1 MIVRSLL
8 VGALMASVNGFC
20 YAQPVFPIWPNGE
33 APGASSSKTQPQ
45 VVERSKD
52 PSLPDRAATGIRRP
66 EMTVYQAENP
76 NGTALL
82 VMPGGAYQRV
92 VLDKEGSDLAPF
104 FNQRGYTLFVMT
116 YRMPGEGHQEGA
128 DAPLADAQ
136 RAIRTLR
143 AHADKW
149 HINPQRIGIM
159 GFSAG
164 GHVAASLGTRFA
176 QSVYPTTDAIDN
188 VSARPDFMV
197 LMYPVI
203 SMQPA
208 LAHAG
213 SRQQLIGAAPTET
226 QTTRYSLEKQVTSQ
240 TPPTFLVHAVDDP
253 SVSVDNSLVMF
264 NALREKQIPV
274 EMHLFEKG
282 KHGFGLRGT
291 KGLPAAAWPQL
302 LDSWLRALPD
312 TSEQPENAQHKV
324 P

>member
-8 VGALMASVNGFC
+8 IGAMMMSIHGFSQ
-20 YAQPVFPIWPNGE
+20 AQPVFSVWPQGE
-33 APGASSSKTQPQ
+33 APGAATSSIQPK
-45 VVERSKD
+45 VIERSNN
-52 PSLPDRAATGIRRP
+52 PALPDRAAMGIRRP
-66 EMTVYQAENP
+66 EITVYPADNP
-76 NGTALL
+76 NGMALL
-82 VMPGGAYQRV
+82 ITPGGSYQRV

-116 YRMPGEGHQEGA
+116 YRMPGDGHQEGA

-143 AHADKW
+143 AHATKW
-149 HINPQRIGIM
+149 HIDPQRIGIM

-176 QSVYPTTDAIDN
+176 QPIYPAIDDIDR

-203 SMQPA
+203 SMQA
-208 LAHAG
+208 DIAHLG
-213 SRQQLIGAAPTET
+213 SRKQLIGEQPTDS
-226 QTTRYSLEKQVTSQ
+226 QVMRYSPEKQVTAQ

-253 SVSVDNSLVMF
+253 SVPVDNSLVMF
-264 NALREKQIPV
+264 NALRGKKIPV

-282 KHGFGLRGT
+282 RHGFGLRGT
-291 KGLPAAAWPQL
+291 ERLPASTWPQL
-302 LDSWLRALPD
+302 LDNWLRTLPA
-312 TSEQPENAQHKV
+312 TSQPAKIT

>member
-8 VGALMASVNGFC
+8 VGAIMMSVNGLS
-20 YAQPVFPIWPNGE
+20 YAQPVFPVWPHGE
-33 APGASSSKTQPQ
+33 APGASSSTAQPQ

-52 PSLPDRAATGIRRP
+52 PSLPDRAATGIRSP
-66 EMTVYQAENP
+66 EITVYQAEKP
-76 NGTALL
+76 NGMALL
-82 VMPGGAYQRV
+82 ITPGGSYQRV

-104 FNQRGYTLFVMT
+104 FNQQGYTLFVMT
-116 YRMPGEGHQEGA
+116 YRMPGEGHKEGA

-143 AHADKW
+143 ANAEKW

-176 QSVYPTTDAIDN
+176 QSVYPAMDAVDS

-203 SMQPA
+203 SMRA
-208 LAHAG
+208 DFGHTG
-213 SRQQLIGAAPTET
+213 SRKQLIGEHPTQE
-226 QTTRYSLEKQVTSQ
+226 QILRYSMENQVTAQ

-253 SVSVDNSLVMF
+253 SVSVENSLAMF
-264 NALREKQIPV
+264 NALREHHIPV

-282 KHGFGLRGT
+282 KHGFGIRGT

-302 LDSWLRALPD
+302 LDNWLRALPAS
-312 TSEQPENAQHKV
+312 SESPKAA

>member
-8 VGALMASVNGFC
+8 VGAIMMSVSGLS
-20 YAQPVFPIWPNGE
+20 YAQPVFPIWPHGD
-33 APGASSSKTQPQ
+33 APGASSSTAQPQ
-45 VVERSKD
+45 MVERSKD
-52 PSLPDRAATGIRRP
+52 AALPDRAAMGIRSP
-66 EMTVYQAENP
+66 EITVYQAEKP
-76 NGTALL
+76 NGMALL
-82 VMPGGAYQRV
+82 ITPGGSYQRV

-104 FNQRGYTLFVMT
+104 FNQQGYTLFVMT
-116 YRMPGEGHQEGA
+116 YRMPGEGHKEGA

-143 AHADKW
+143 ANAEKW

-164 GHVAASLGTRFA
+164 GHVAASLGTRFS
-176 QSVYPTTDAIDN
+176 QSVYPAMDAIDS

-203 SMQPA
+203 SMQA
-208 LAHAG
+208 DIAHAG
-213 SRQQLIGAAPTET
+213 SRKQLIGEQPTEA
-226 QTTRYSLEKQVTSQ
+226 QVTRYSPEKQVTAQ

-264 NALREKQIPV
+264 NALRGEKIPV

-291 KGLPAAAWPQL
+291 KGLPAATWPQL
-302 LDSWLRALPD
+302 LDNWLQALPV
-312 TSEQPENAQHKV
+312 EQPKAAQ
-324 P
+324 

>member
-8 VGALMASVNGFC
+8 VGAIMMSVNGLS
-20 YAQPVFPIWPNGE
+20 YAQPVFPVWPHGD
-33 APGASSSKTQPQ
+33 APGASSSTVQPQ
-45 VVERSKD
+45 LVERSKD
-52 PSLPDRAATGIRRP
+52 AALPDRAAMGIRSP
-66 EMTVYQAENP
+66 EITVYQAEKP
-76 NGTALL
+76 NGMALL
-82 VMPGGAYQRV
+82 ITPGGSYQRV

-104 FNQRGYTLFVMT
+104 FNQQGYTLFVMT
-116 YRMPGEGHQEGA
+116 YRMPGEGHKEGA

-143 AHADKW
+143 ANADKW

-176 QSVYPTTDAIDN
+176 QSVYPAMDAIDS

-203 SMQPA
+203 SMQA
-208 LAHAG
+208 DIAHAG
-213 SRQQLIGAAPTET
+213 SRKQLIGEQPTEA
-226 QTTRYSLEKQVTSQ
+226 QVIRYSPEKQVTAQ

-264 NALREKQIPV
+264 NALRGEKIPV

-302 LDSWLRALPD
+302 LDNWLQTLPI
-312 TSEQPENAQHKV
+312 EQPKATQ
-324 P
+324 